1 MHISFAVLSVRI
13 KTAVFVEMRDVKDII
28 RTLQQDIEGRN
39 VLPAIVP
46 LRELLKVAVDE
57 IKRDLWELVK
67 KGEVKMHQ
75 TLNGHSFSVP
85 EGDNNNTDDEQRTG

>member
-1 MHISFAVLSVRI
+1 
-13 KTAVFVEMRDVKDII
+13 MRDINDTI
-28 RTLQQDIEGRN
+28 RRMQQDIEGRN
-39 VLPAIVP
+39 ILPAIVP

-67 KGEVKMHQ
+67 KGEVKMHE

-85 EGDNNNTDDEQRTG
+85 PEKVKSDDNKQGGT

>member
-1 MHISFAVLSVRI
+1 MRI

-28 RTLQQDIEGRN
+28 RTLQQDMEGRN
-39 VLPAIVP
+39 ILSAIVP
-46 LRELLKVAVDE
+46 VGELLMVAVDE

-67 KGEVKMHQ
+67 KGEVKMHE

-85 EGDNNNTDDEQRTG
+85 PEKDKSDDTKQGGT

>member
-1 MHISFAVLSVRI
+1 MSVRI

-67 KGEVKMHQ
+67 KGEVKMHE
-75 TLNGHSFSVP
+75 TLNGYSFSVP
-85 EGDNNNTDDEQRTG
+85 PEKDKSDDNKQGGT